1 MIDPALTGTIAYLLM
16 LSLPPPC
23 AYFFSFFTSSGWLGY
38 TLKLRS
44 NHHRDTTIYTEAN
57 GEKSFYLM
65 GSNLSRL

>member
-44 NHHRDTTIYTEAN
+44 NHQQRHYD
-57 GEKSFYLM
+57 LH
-65 GSNLSRL
+65 